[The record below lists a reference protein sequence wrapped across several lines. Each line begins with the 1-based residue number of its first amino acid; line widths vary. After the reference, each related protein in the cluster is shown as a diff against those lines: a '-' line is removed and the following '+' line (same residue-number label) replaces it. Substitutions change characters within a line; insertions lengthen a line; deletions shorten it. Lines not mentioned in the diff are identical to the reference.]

1 MIAAHGAIPGGRL
14 ALIAMGKAGS
24 RELTAGSD
32 VDLILIYDHDD
43 GDSESDGPR
52 PLDPTRYYARL
63 TQRLIAALS
72 APTAEG
78 VLYAVDMRLRPS
90 GNKGPVATRLPTF
103 ARYQR
108 EEAWTWEHLA
118 LTRARAIAGDA
129 GLMAAAGA
137 VFASVLAA
145 PRDPRQT
152 AKDVAEMRALID
164 KEKAPEGSWDLKL
177 VPGGLVD
184 LEFCAQFMML
194 MAAERGIAAPSS
206 GTPTLTV
213 LERLAP
219 HFLKAEE
226 AETLIRALRLMTA
239 LSQVL
244 RLCLDDPFRP
254 EGAPAGLI
262 DLLCR
267 AGDAPDLKVL
277 EAELRSLTKSVRRIF
292 LALVAA

>member
-1 MIAAHGAIPGGRL
+1 
-14 ALIAMGKAGS
+14 
-24 RELTAGSD
+24 
-32 VDLILIYDHDD
+32 
-43 GDSESDGPR
+43 
-52 PLDPTRYYARL
+52 
-63 TQRLIAALS
+63 
-72 APTAEG
+72 
-78 VLYAVDMRLRPS
+78 
-90 GNKGPVATRLPTF
+90 
-103 ARYQR
+103 
-108 EEAWTWEHLA
+108 
-118 LTRARAIAGDA
+118 
-129 GLMAAAGA
+129 
-137 VFASVLAA
+137 
-145 PRDPRQT
+145 
-152 AKDVAEMRALID
+152 
-164 KEKAPEGSWDLKL
+164 
-177 VPGGLVD
+177 
-184 LEFCAQFMML
+184 MML

-277 EAELRSLTKSVRRIF
+277 EAELRSLTNSVRRIF